1 MRYRVRY
8 SEEEISRCT
17 WVVGGRRGTFL
28 TYYSKDALVQGSSQG
43 RGGSARPM

>member
-8 SEEEISRCT
+8 SVEEIPCCT
-17 WVVGGRRGTFL
+17 WVAEGRRGTFL

-43 RGGSARPM
+43 RAGSAHPM